1 MSRLLH
7 ILIYCITASAT
18 FAGQKPDFKQF
29 RDRLPWIWQPPRQV
43 EPPKVKYTAWPTD
56 VIDHFVLRK
65 LEVEKLKPAGPAN
78 DRVWIRRVYF
88 AITGLPPKPE
98 DIQTFLNDTSKN
110 RKRNLVRALLDSPH
124 YGERWARHWMDLVRY
139 AESRGHE
146 EDSILPNAYRYRDYL
161 IRAFNTDLPYDTLVI
176 EHLAG
181 DLLGNPRLHPETGT
195 NESILATGWPFFGE
209 MLHAPVNL
217 RQDQCDRLDNK
228 VDVMSKTFLGLTV
241 ACARCHDHKF
251 DAISQSDYYAMAGFI
266 LSSSYRQARFESME
280 QNKSVAKKLEGLRQ
294 DHLPKIAKAFAA
306 AARPVVDALNYD
318 VPVEPISTPLPRWTR
333 LIMAVDPGSQG
344 EAWAKLS
351 FDHAKWKT
359 MKLPGHFE
367 NAGLPGYDGVVWFRK
382 TIELSAGQAKAKAVL
397 NLGQIDDMDVT
408 WVNGSRVGGY
418 ENPGHHYTV
427 RKYPVPT
434 GLLKAGKNT
443 IAVRVMDHGW
453 PGGIAGKPEQL
464 SLQLGKETIS
474 LANAWHFSP
483 GSNLKTLNEQ
493 AALVRPELVASAIYP
508 VEGKHQMVADYT
520 QGHTPW
526 LVDGP
531 TFGRSPALPGQL
543 MLVTGDQPLAL
554 SRNGGA
560 IRDAFWNRLKNVDSE
575 NDPGGLLSSLSRAGK
590 TIRTPT
596 VTLTSG
602 QIYYLI
608 RGKAT
613 VYAAVSQNLFAG
625 PLHGTLAK
633 TVEAKGDAPQW
644 IGHNL
649 KRYVGQRVHFEI
661 SPVGDAPFELLQV
674 IDGGTPKQ
682 ELGEKTK
689 KPDDFDGIVIDN
701 PDAKVSG
708 LWDKSDGVKNHLGS
722 EYLHTRNPSSK
733 VVYPVK
739 FAKGGKYEVR
749 ISFAHHPNRST
760 KTLVTIRHN
769 HGEKSFRINQKKE
782 PAVEGYFQSLGFF
795 EFQAGQWDAVEIS
808 AVGSDGSVV
817 ADAVQFLPEDTKSSM
832 KKKKSVTR
840 KELHQALDD
849 LIDGKLE
856 ARHIPHIA
864 WLLKD
869 GKVKLPDE
877 LLKSWQSALDDLAK
891 EARWESRLAVS
902 WWGGTGVDEHILE
915 RGSPQSPGERIG
927 RNLPELLAMA
937 PLQNRS
943 PGRLELARQLT
954 KKDHPLT
961 SRVMVNRIWHQLFG
975 RGIVSTPDNFGWLGQ
990 RPSHPDLLDYLAV
1003 EFAETHSHSI
1013 KSLIERIVL
1022 TKTFGMSSTATDP
1035 VCAEKD
1041 SDNRWL
1047 HRMPLRR
1054 LEAEAIRDS
1063 ALAISGRLDRTVGGK
1078 PVLVHLT
1085 EFVVGRGGP
1094 KKSGPLDG
1102 AGRRSIYTALRRNFI
1117 PTLMLTFDFPAPFT
1131 TVGKRDVTNVAGQG
1145 LALMNDRF
1153 LYEQSSLWAGRI
1165 IKEQASAP
1173 ERIRQMY
1180 AEAFARLPSD
1190 GELASCLESLTA
1202 FTELY
1207 RGDSNSHEA
1216 WRDLCHSFYSMN
1228 DFIYLK

>member
-1 MSRLLH
+1 M
-7 ILIYCITASAT
+7 
-18 FAGQKPDFKQF
+18 
-29 RDRLPWIWQPPRQV
+29 
-43 EPPKVKYTAWPTD
+43 
-56 VIDHFVLRK
+56 
-65 LEVEKLKPAGPAN
+65 
-78 DRVWIRRVYF
+78 
-88 AITGLPPKPE
+88 
-98 DIQTFLNDTSKN
+98 
-110 RKRNLVRALLDSPH
+110 
-124 YGERWARHWMDLVRY
+124 
-139 AESRGHE
+139 
-146 EDSILPNAYRYRDYL
+146 
-161 IRAFNTDLPYDTLVI
+161 
-176 EHLAG
+176 
-181 DLLGNPRLHPETGT
+181 
-195 NESILATGWPFFGE
+195 
-209 MLHAPVNL
+209 
-217 RQDQCDRLDNK
+217 
-228 VDVMSKTFLGLTV
+228 
-241 ACARCHDHKF
+241 
-251 DAISQSDYYAMAGFI
+251 
-266 LSSSYRQARFESME
+266 
-280 QNKSVAKKLEGLRQ
+280 RQ

-306 AARPVVDALNYD
+306 AARPVVDALDYD

-367 NAGLPGYDGVVWFRK
+367 NAGLPGHDGVVWFRK
-382 TIELSAGQAKAKAVL
+382 TIELSAGQAKSKAVL

-408 WVNGSRVGGY
+408 WVNGSRIGGY

-427 RKYPVPT
+427 RKYPVPA

-443 IAVRVMDHGW
+443 IAVRVMDHGA

-464 SLQLGKETIS
+464 VLQLGKETIS

-483 GSNLKTLNEQ
+483 GANLKTLNEQ
-493 AALVRPELVASAIYP
+493 AALVRPELVTSPIYP

-531 TFGRSPALPGQL
+531 TFGQSPALPGQL

-560 IRDAFWNRLKNVDSE
+560 IRDAFWSRLKNIDSE
-575 NDPGGLLSSLSRAGK
+575 NDPGGLLNGLSRAGK

-596 VTLTSG
+596 VTLASG
-602 QIYYLI
+602 QVYYLI
-608 RGKAT
+608 RGKAV

-649 KRYVGQRVHFEI
+649 KRYAGQRVHFEI

-682 ELGEKTK
+682 ELGEK
-689 KPDDFDGIVIDN
+689 
-701 PDAKVSG
+701 
-708 LWDKSDGVKNHLGS
+708 
-722 EYLHTRNPSSK
+722 
-733 VVYPVK
+733 
-739 FAKGGKYEVR
+739 
-749 ISFAHHPNRST
+749 
-760 KTLVTIRHN
+760 
-769 HGEKSFRINQKKE
+769 
-782 PAVEGYFQSLGFF
+782 
-795 EFQAGQWDAVEIS
+795 
-808 AVGSDGSVV
+808 
-817 ADAVQFLPEDTKSSM
+817 
-832 KKKKSVTR
+832 KSVAR

-849 LIDGKLE
+849 LDDGRLE
-856 ARHIPHIA
+856 ARHVPHIA
-864 WLLKD
+864 WLLKL
-869 GKVKLPDE
+869 GKVNLPDE
-877 LLKSWQSALDDLAK
+877 LLKSWQSVLEGLAK

-915 RGSPQSPGERIG
+915 RGSPQSPGERVG

-954 KKDHPLT
+954 AKDHPLT

-975 RGIVSTPDNFGWLGQ
+975 RGIVATPDNFGWLGQ

-1013 KSLIERIVL
+1013 KSFIERIVL
-1022 TKTFGMSSTATDP
+1022 TKTFGMSSTAADP
-1035 VCAEKD
+1035 AYAEKD
-1041 SDNRWL
+1041 PDNRWL

-1085 EFVVGRGGP
+1085 EFVVGRGSP

-1117 PTLMLTFDFPAPFT
+1117 PTLMLTFDFPGPFT
-1131 TVGKRDVTNVAGQG
+1131 TMGKRDITNVAGQS

-1153 LYEQSSLWAGRI
+1153 LYGQSGLWARRI
-1165 IKEQASAP
+1165 IKEQSSAP
-1173 ERIRQMY
+1173 ERIRRMY
-1180 AEAFARLPSD
+1180 AEAFARPPSD
-1190 GELASCLESLTA
+1190 GELAACLEALTA

-1207 RGDSNSHEA
+1207 GEDPNGS
-1216 WRDLCHSFYSMN
+1216 
-1228 DFIYLK
+1228 

>member
-1 MSRLLH
+1 MHDKNPHKHIDPGHRDREMNYKNFSPFLFFLL
-7 ILIYCITASAT
+7 ASHGFAAPKADL
-18 FAGQKPDFKQF
+18 AGQADFEGF
-29 RDRLPWIWQPPRQV
+29 RDRLPWIWQSPRQS
-43 EPPKVKYTAWPTD
+43 EPPKVNDSAWPTD
-56 VIDHFVLRK
+56 AVDRFVLRK
-65 LEVEKLKPAGPAN
+65 LEAEKLKPAGPAN
-78 DRVWIRRVYF
+78 DRVWMRRVYF

-98 DIQTFLNDTSKN
+98 DIQAFLNDTSTN
-110 RKRNLVRALLDSPH
+110 RKRTLVRSLLDSPH

-146 EDSILPNAYRYRDYL
+146 GDSILPNAYRYRDYL
-161 IRAFNTDLPYDTLVI
+161 VRAFNTDLPYDALVT

-181 DLLGNPRLHPETGT
+181 DLLENPRLHPETGA

-209 MLHAPVNL
+209 MLEAPVDL
-217 RQDQCDRLDNK
+217 RQDECDRLDNK

-251 DAISQSDYYAMAGFI
+251 DAIHQRDYYAMAGFI

-280 QNKSVAKKLEGLRQ
+280 QNKSVAKKLEGLRRN
-294 DHLPKIAKAFAA
+294 HLPQIAKAFAA
-306 AARPVVDALNYD
+306 AARPVVDALDYD

-367 NAGLPGYDGVVWFRK
+367 NAGLPGHDGVVWFRK
-382 TIELSAGQAKAKAVL
+382 TIELSAGQAKSKAVL

-427 RKYPVPT
+427 RKYPVPA

-443 IAVRVMDHGW
+443 IAVRVMDHGA
-453 PGGIAGKPEQL
+453 PGGIAGNPEQL
-464 SLQLGKETIS
+464 ILQLGKETIS

-483 GSNLKTLNEQ
+483 GANLKTLNEQ
-493 AALVRPELVASAIYP
+493 VALVRPELVTSPIYP

-531 TFGRSPALPGQL
+531 TFGQSPALPGQL

-560 IRDAFWNRLKNVDSE
+560 IRDAFWNGLKNVDSE
-575 NDPGGLLSSLSRAGK
+575 NDPGGLVDGVSRAGK
-590 TIRTPT
+590 IIRAPT
-596 VTLTSG
+596 VTLSSG
-602 QIYYLI
+602 QVYYLI

-613 VYAAVSQNLFAG
+613 VYAAVSQALFTG
-625 PLHGTLAK
+625 PLHKALVK
-633 TVEAKGDAPQW
+633 TVEVKGDAPRW

-649 KRYVGQRVHFEI
+649 KHYVGQRVHFEI

-682 ELGEKTK
+682 EPGKK
-689 KPDDFDGIVIDN
+689 KP
-701 PDAKVSG
+701 
-708 LWDKSDGVKNHLGS
+708 
-722 EYLHTRNPSSK
+722 
-733 VVYPVK
+733 VV
-739 FAKGGKYEVR
+739 
-749 ISFAHHPNRST
+749 
-760 KTLVTIRHN
+760 
-769 HGEKSFRINQKKE
+769 
-782 PAVEGYFQSLGFF
+782 
-795 EFQAGQWDAVEIS
+795 
-808 AVGSDGSVV
+808 
-817 ADAVQFLPEDTKSSM
+817 
-832 KKKKSVTR
+832 R

-849 LIDGKLE
+849 LADGRLE
-856 ARHIPHIA
+856 ARHVPHIT
-864 WLLKD
+864 WLLKL
-869 GKVKLPDE
+869 GKVKLPGE
-877 LLKSWQSALDDLAK
+877 LLKSWQSALDSLAK

-902 WWGGTGVDEHILE
+902 WWGGSGVDEHILE
-915 RGSPQSPGERIG
+915 RGSPQSPGERVG
-927 RNLPELLAMA
+927 RNLPELLAMT
-937 PLQNRS
+937 PLQNQG
-943 PGRLELARQLT
+943 PGRLELARKLT
-954 KKDHPLT
+954 AKNHPLT

-975 RGIVSTPDNFGWLGQ
+975 RGIVATPDNFGWLGQ
-990 RPSHPDLLDYLAV
+990 RPSHPELLDYLAV
-1003 EFAETHSHSI
+1003 EFEKNHSYSI
-1013 KSLIERIVL
+1013 KSLIERLVL
-1022 TKTFGMSSTATDP
+1022 SKTFGMSSAPVDP
-1035 VCAEKD
+1035 VCAD
-1041 SDNRWL
+1041 QDPDNRWL

-1063 ALAISGRLDRTVGGK
+1063 ALAISGRLDRRVGGK

-1085 EFVVGRGGP
+1085 EFVIGRGRP
-1094 KKSGPLDG
+1094 TKSGPLDG

-1131 TVGKRDVTNVAGQG
+1131 TVGKRDVTNVAGQS

-1153 LYEQSSLWAGRI
+1153 LYGQSGLWAGRI
-1165 IKEQASAP
+1165 IKQQVSAP
-1173 ERIRQMY
+1173 QRIRQMY
-1180 AEAFARLPSD
+1180 AEAFARPPSD
-1190 GELASCLESLTA
+1190 GELASCLEALTA
-1202 FTELY
+1202 FTGLY
-1207 RGDSNSHEA
+1207 GDDPNGHEA
-1216 WRDLCHSFYSMN
+1216 WRDLCHSFYSMT

>member
-1 MSRLLH
+1 MNRPLAILLC
-7 ILIYCITASAT
+7 CITAST
-18 FAGQKPDFKQF
+18 TYAGQKFDFEQF
-29 RDRLPWIWQPPRQV
+29 RDRLPWIWQSPRQV
-43 EPPKVKYTAWPTD
+43 EPPKVKDSVWSTD
-56 VIDHFVLRK
+56 AVDRFVLRK
-65 LEVEKLKPAGPAN
+65 LEAEKLKPAGPAN
-78 DRVWIRRVYF
+78 DRVWVRRVYF

-98 DIQTFLNDTSKN
+98 DIQAFLNDTSKN
-110 RKRNLVRALLDSPH
+110 RKRTLVRALLNSPH

-146 EDSILPNAYRYRDYL
+146 GDNILPNAYRYRDYL
-161 IRAFNTDLPYDTLVI
+161 IRAFNADLPYDALVT

-181 DLLGNPRLHPETGT
+181 DLLENPRLHPETGA

-209 MLHAPVNL
+209 LNHAPVNL
-217 RQDQCDRLDNK
+217 RKDECEQLENK
-228 VDVMSKTFLGLTV
+228 IDVMSKTFLGLTV

-251 DAISQSDYYAMAGFI
+251 DAIHQRDYYAMAGFI

-280 QNKSVAKKLEGLRQ
+280 QNKAVAKKLEGLRR

-306 AARPVVDALNYD
+306 AARPVVDALDYD

-333 LIMAVDPGSQG
+333 LIMAVDPGSQA

-367 NAGLPGYDGVVWFRK
+367 NAGLPGHDGVVWFRK
-382 TIELSAGQAKAKAVL
+382 TIELSAGQAKSKAVL

-427 RKYPVPT
+427 RKYPVPA
-434 GLLKAGKNT
+434 GLLKTGKNT
-443 IAVRVMDHGW
+443 IAVRVMDHGAS
-453 PGGIAGKPEQL
+453 GGIAGKPEQL
-464 SLQLGKETIS
+464 VLQLGKETIS

-483 GSNLKTLNEQ
+483 GANLKTLNEQ
-493 AALVRPELVASAIYP
+493 AALVRPELVTSPTYR

-531 TFGRSPALPGQL
+531 TFGQSPALPGQL

-560 IRDAFWNRLKNVDSE
+560 IRDAFWSRLKNIDSE
-575 NDPGGLLSSLSRAGK
+575 KDPGGLVDGLSRAGK

-596 VTLTSG
+596 VTLASG
-602 QIYYLI
+602 QVYYLI

-625 PLHGTLAK
+625 PLHGTLTR
-633 TVEAKGDAPQW
+633 TVEVKGDAPRW

-649 KRYVGQRVHFEI
+649 KRYAGQRVHFEF
-661 SPVGDAPFELLQV
+661 SPVGNAPFELLQV

-689 KPDDFDGIVIDN
+689 KPDDFDGVVIDN

-708 LWDKSDGVKNHLGS
+708 TWSKSDGVKNHVGS
-722 EYLHTRNPSSK
+722 EYLYTSNPESK
-733 VVYPVK
+733 VIYPVK

-749 ISFAHHPNRST
+749 ISFAHHPSRST
-760 KTLVTIRHN
+760 KTLVTVRHN
-769 HGEKSFRINQKKE
+769 DGEKTFRINQKKE
-782 PAVEGYFQSLGFF
+782 PAVDGCFQSLGFF
-795 EFQAGQWDAVEIS
+795 EFQDGQWDAVEIS
-808 AVGSDGSVV
+808 AKGSNGMVV
-817 ADAVQFLPEDTKSSM
+817 ADAVQFLAEGTNSSWN
-832 KKKKSVTR
+832 KKSVAR

-849 LIDGKLE
+849 LDDGRLE
-856 ARHIPHIA
+856 ARHVPHIA
-864 WLLKD
+864 WLLKI
-869 GKVKLPDE
+869 GKVNLPDAV
-877 LLKSWQSALDDLAK
+877 LMAWQSALEGLGK
-891 EARWESRLAVS
+891 EARWDSRLSVS
-902 WWGGTGVDEHILE
+902 WWGGTGVDEHVLD
-915 RGSPQSPGERIG
+915 RGSPQSPGERVG

-954 KKDHPLT
+954 AKDHPLT

-975 RGIVSTPDNFGWLGQ
+975 RGIVPTPDNFGWLGQ
-990 RPSHPDLLDYLAV
+990 RPSHPELLDYLAV
-1003 EFAETHSHSI
+1003 EFALTHSYSI
-1013 KSLIERIVL
+1013 KSLIERMVL
-1022 TKTFGMSSTATDP
+1022 TRTFGMSSTAVDP

-1041 SDNRWL
+1041 PDNRWL

-1063 ALAISGRLDRTVGGK
+1063 ALAISGRLDRRIGGK

-1085 EFVVGRGGP
+1085 EFVVGRGRP
-1094 KKSGPLDG
+1094 TKSGPLDG

-1117 PTLMLTFDFPAPFT
+1117 PTLMRTFDFPTPFT
-1131 TVGKRDVTNVAGQG
+1131 TVGKRDVTNVAGQS

-1153 LYEQSSLWAGRI
+1153 LYGQSGAWAGRI
-1165 IKEQASAP
+1165 IKEQTSAP

-1180 AEAFARLPSD
+1180 AEAFARPPND
-1190 GELASCLESLTA
+1190 GELAACLEALTA
-1202 FTELY
+1202 LTELY
-1207 RGDSNSHEA
+1207 GGDPNGHGA
-1216 WRDLCHSFYSMN
+1216 WRDLCHSFYSMS

>member
-1 MSRLLH
+1 MNYKNASSFLFFLL
-7 ILIYCITASAT
+7 ASHGFAAPKADL
-18 FAGQKPDFKQF
+18 AGQTDFEEF
-29 RDRLPWIWQPPRQV
+29 RDRLPWIWQSPRQV
-43 EPPKVKYTAWPTD
+43 ELPKVKDPAWPTD
-56 VIDHFVLRK
+56 AVDRFVLRK
-65 LEVEKLKPAGPAN
+65 LEAEKLQPAGPAN
-78 DRVWIRRVYF
+78 DRVWVRRVYF

-98 DIQTFLNDTSKN
+98 DIQAFLNDTSTN
-110 RKRNLVRALLDSPH
+110 RKRTLVRSLLDSPH

-146 EDSILPNAYRYRDYL
+146 GDSILPNAYRYRDYL
-161 IRAFNTDLPYDTLVI
+161 VRAFNTDLPYDALVT

-181 DLLGNPRLHPETGT
+181 DLLENPRLHPETGA

-209 MLHAPVNL
+209 MLEAPVDL
-217 RQDQCDRLDNK
+217 RQDECDRLDNK

-251 DAISQSDYYAMAGFI
+251 DAIHQRDYYAMAGFI

-280 QNKSVAKKLEGLRQ
+280 QNKSVAKKLEGLRRN
-294 DHLPKIAKAFAA
+294 HLPQIAKAFAA
-306 AARPVVDALNYD
+306 AARPVVDALDYD

-367 NAGLPGYDGVVWFRK
+367 NAGLPGHDGVVWFRK
-382 TIELSAGQAKAKAVL
+382 TIELSAGQAKSKAVL

-427 RKYPVPT
+427 RKYPVPA
-434 GLLKAGKNT
+434 GLLKVGKNT
-443 IAVRVMDHGW
+443 IAVRVMDHGA

-464 SLQLGKETIS
+464 VLQLGKETIS

-483 GSNLKTLNEQ
+483 GANLKTLNEQ
-493 AALVRPELVASAIYP
+493 VALVRPELVTSPIYP

-531 TFGRSPALPGQL
+531 TFGQSPALPGQL

-560 IRDAFWNRLKNVDSE
+560 IRDAFWNGLKNVDSE
-575 NDPGGLLSSLSRAGK
+575 NDPGGLVDGVSRAGK
-590 TIRTPT
+590 IIRAPT
-596 VTLTSG
+596 VTLSSG
-602 QIYYLI
+602 QVYYLI

-613 VYAAVSQNLFAG
+613 VYAAVSQALFTG
-625 PLHGTLAK
+625 PLHKALVK
-633 TVEAKGDAPQW
+633 TVEVKGDAPRW

-649 KRYVGQRVHFEI
+649 KHYVGQRVHFEI

-682 ELGEKTK
+682 EPGKK
-689 KPDDFDGIVIDN
+689 KP
-701 PDAKVSG
+701 
-708 LWDKSDGVKNHLGS
+708 
-722 EYLHTRNPSSK
+722 
-733 VVYPVK
+733 VV
-739 FAKGGKYEVR
+739 
-749 ISFAHHPNRST
+749 
-760 KTLVTIRHN
+760 
-769 HGEKSFRINQKKE
+769 
-782 PAVEGYFQSLGFF
+782 
-795 EFQAGQWDAVEIS
+795 
-808 AVGSDGSVV
+808 
-817 ADAVQFLPEDTKSSM
+817 
-832 KKKKSVTR
+832 R

-849 LIDGKLE
+849 LADGRLE
-856 ARHIPHIA
+856 ARHVPHIT
-864 WLLKD
+864 WLLKL
-869 GKVKLPDE
+869 GKVKLPGE
-877 LLKSWQSALDDLAK
+877 LLKSWQSALDSLAK

-902 WWGGTGVDEHILE
+902 WWGGSGVDEHILE
-915 RGSPQSPGERIG
+915 RGSPQSPGERVG
-927 RNLPELLAMA
+927 RNLPELLAMT
-937 PLQNRS
+937 PLQNQG
-943 PGRLELARQLT
+943 PGRLELARKLT
-954 KKDHPLT
+954 AKNHPLT

-975 RGIVSTPDNFGWLGQ
+975 RGIVATPDNFGWLGQ
-990 RPSHPDLLDYLAV
+990 RPSHPELLDYLAV
-1003 EFAETHSHSI
+1003 EFEKNHSYSI
-1013 KSLIERIVL
+1013 KSLIERLVL
-1022 TKTFGMSSTATDP
+1022 SKTFGMSSAPVDP
-1035 VCAEKD
+1035 VCAD
-1041 SDNRWL
+1041 QDPDNRWL

-1063 ALAISGRLDRTVGGK
+1063 ALAISGRLDRRVGGK

-1085 EFVVGRGGP
+1085 EFVIGRGRP
-1094 KKSGPLDG
+1094 TKSGPLDG

-1131 TVGKRDVTNVAGQG
+1131 TVGKRDVTNVAGQS

-1153 LYEQSSLWAGRI
+1153 LYGQSGLWAGRI
-1165 IKEQASAP
+1165 IKQQVSAP
-1173 ERIRQMY
+1173 QRIRQMY
-1180 AEAFARLPSD
+1180 AEAFARPPSD
-1190 GELASCLESLTA
+1190 GELASCLEALTA
-1202 FTELY
+1202 FTGLY
-1207 RGDSNSHEA
+1207 GGDPNGHEA
-1216 WRDLCHSFYSMN
+1216 WRDLCHSFYSMT

>member
-1 MSRLLH
+1 MNRPLP
-7 ILIYCITASAT
+7 ILVCCLMASAT
-18 FAGQKPDFKQF
+18 YAGQKFDFEKF
-29 RDRLPWIWQPPRQV
+29 RDRLPWIWQTPQQS
-43 EPPKVKYTAWPTD
+43 EPPKVQDSAWPAGSVD
-56 VIDHFVLRK
+56 RFVLRK
-65 LEVEKLKPAGPAN
+65 LEAEKLRPAEPAD
-78 DRVWIRRVYF
+78 DRMWVRRVHF

-98 DIQTFLNDTSKN
+98 DIEAFLNDTSRN
-110 RKRNLVRALLDSPH
+110 RKRTLVRALLDSPH

-146 EDSILPNAYRYRDYL
+146 GDNILPNAYRYRDYL
-161 IRAFNTDLPYDTLVI
+161 IRAFNVDLPYDALVT

-181 DLLGNPRLHPETGT
+181 DLLENPRLHPETGA

-209 MLHAPVNL
+209 LNHAPVNL
-217 RQDQCDRLDNK
+217 RKDECEQLENK
-228 VDVMSKTFLGLTV
+228 IDVMSKTFLGLTV

-251 DAISQSDYYAMAGFI
+251 DAVHQRDYYAMAGFI

-280 QNKSVAKKLEGLRQ
+280 QNKAVAKKLEALRQ

-306 AARPVVDALNYD
+306 AARPVVDALDYD
-318 VPVEPISTPLPRWTR
+318 VPVERISTPLPRWTR

-344 EAWAKLS
+344 EAWAKIS

-367 NAGLPGYDGVVWFRK
+367 NAGLPGHDGVVWFRK
-382 TIELSAGQAKAKAVL
+382 TIELSAGQAKSKAVL

-408 WVNGSRVGGY
+408 WVNGSRIGGY

-427 RKYPVPT
+427 RKYPVPA

-443 IAVRVMDHGW
+443 IAVRVMDHGA

-464 SLQLGKETIS
+464 VLQLGKETIS
-474 LANAWHFSP
+474 LDNAWHFSP
-483 GSNLKTLNEQ
+483 GANLKTLNEQ
-493 AALVRPELVASAIYP
+493 AALVRPELVTSPIYP
-508 VEGKHQMVADYT
+508 VEGKHQMVADYI
-520 QGHTPW
+520 QRHTPW

-531 TFGRSPALPGQL
+531 TFGQSPALPGQL

-560 IRDAFWNRLKNVDSE
+560 IRDAFWSRLKNIDSE
-575 NDPGGLLSSLSRAGK
+575 NDPGGLLNGLSRAGK

-596 VTLTSG
+596 VTLASG
-602 QIYYLI
+602 QVYYLI
-608 RGKAT
+608 RGKAV
-613 VYAAVSQNLFAG
+613 VYAAASQNLFAG

-682 ELGEKTK
+682 ELGEK
-689 KPDDFDGIVIDN
+689 
-701 PDAKVSG
+701 
-708 LWDKSDGVKNHLGS
+708 
-722 EYLHTRNPSSK
+722 
-733 VVYPVK
+733 
-739 FAKGGKYEVR
+739 
-749 ISFAHHPNRST
+749 
-760 KTLVTIRHN
+760 
-769 HGEKSFRINQKKE
+769 
-782 PAVEGYFQSLGFF
+782 
-795 EFQAGQWDAVEIS
+795 
-808 AVGSDGSVV
+808 
-817 ADAVQFLPEDTKSSM
+817 
-832 KKKKSVTR
+832 KSVAR

-849 LIDGKLE
+849 LDDGRLE
-856 ARHIPHIA
+856 ARHVPHIA
-864 WLLKD
+864 WLLKL
-869 GKVKLPDE
+869 GKVNLPDE
-877 LLKSWQSALDDLAK
+877 LLKSWQAALDDLAK

-915 RGSPQSPGERIG
+915 RGSPQSPGERVG

-954 KKDHPLT
+954 AKDHPLT

-975 RGIVSTPDNFGWLGQ
+975 HGIVATPDNFGWLGQ

-1013 KSLIERIVL
+1013 KSFIERIVL
-1022 TKTFGMSSTATDP
+1022 TKTFGMSSTAADP
-1035 VCAEKD
+1035 AYAEKD
-1041 SDNRWL
+1041 QGNRWF

-1078 PVLVHLT
+1078 PIPVHLT
-1085 EFVVGRGGP
+1085 EFVVGRGSP

-1117 PTLMLTFDFPAPFT
+1117 PTLMLTFDFPGPFT
-1131 TVGKRDVTNVAGQG
+1131 TMGKRDITNVAGQS

-1153 LYEQSSLWAGRI
+1153 LYGQSGLWARRI
-1165 IKEQASAP
+1165 IKEHPSAP
-1173 ERIRQMY
+1173 ERIRRMY
-1180 AEAFARLPSD
+1180 AEAFARPPSD
-1190 GELASCLESLTA
+1190 GELATCLEALTA

-1207 RGDSNSHEA
+1207 GGDPNGHEA
-1216 WRDLCHSFYSMN
+1216 WRDLCHSFYSMT

>member
-1 MSRLLH
+1 MRTISLFYLFV
-7 ILIYCITASAT
+7 LASYA
-18 FAGQKPDFKQF
+18 FAKPEANLAKKTNFEEF
-29 RDRLPWIWQPPRQV
+29 RDRLPWIWQSPQQV
-43 EPPKVKYTAWPTD
+43 EPPKVQDAAWLTNAVD
-56 VIDHFVLRK
+56 RFVLRK
-65 LEVEKLKPAGPAN
+65 LEAEKLEPAGPAN
-78 DRVWIRRVYF
+78 DRVWMRRVYF
-88 AITGLPPKPE
+88 AITGLPPKPK
-98 DIQTFLNDTSKN
+98 DIQAFLDDTSKN
-110 RKRNLVRALLDSPH
+110 RKRTLVRALLDSPH

-139 AESRGHE
+139 AESRGYE

-161 IRAFNTDLPYDTLVI
+161 VRAFNADLPYDSLVT

-181 DLLGNPRLHPETGT
+181 DLLKTPRLHPETGA

-209 MLHAPVNL
+209 MLHAPVDL
-217 RQDQCDRLDNK
+217 RQDECDRLDNK

-280 QNKSVAKKLEGLRQ
+280 QNKAVAKKLEGLHR
-294 DHLPKIAKAFAA
+294 DHLSKIAKAFAA
-306 AARPVVDALNYD
+306 AARPVVDALDDD

-367 NAGLPGYDGVVWFRK
+367 NAGLPSHDGVAWFRK
-382 TIELSAGQAKAKAVL
+382 TIELSAGQAKSKAVL

-418 ENPGHHYTV
+418 ENPGHHYTL
-427 RKYPVPT
+427 RKYPVTT
-434 GLLKAGKNT
+434 GLLKEGKNT
-443 IAVRVMDHGW
+443 IAVRVMDHGA

-464 SLQLGKETIS
+464 ALQLGKETIS
-474 LANAWHFSP
+474 LANAWYFSP
-483 GSNLKTLNEQ
+483 GANLKTLNEQ
-493 AALVRPELVASAIYP
+493 AALVGPKLVTSPIYP

-543 MLVTGDQPLAL
+543 MLVAGDQPLAL

-560 IRDAFWNRLKNVDSE
+560 IRDPFWNGLKNVDSE
-575 NDPGGLLSSLSRAGK
+575 NDPGGLLNGLSRAGK

-596 VTLTSG
+596 ITLASG
-602 QIYYLI
+602 QVYYLI

-625 PLHGTLAK
+625 PLHGTLTR

-649 KRYVGQRVHFEI
+649 KHYAGQRVHFEF
-661 SPVGDAPFELLQV
+661 SPIGDAPFELLQV

-682 ELGEKTK
+682 EPGEK
-689 KPDDFDGIVIDN
+689 KP
-701 PDAKVSG
+701 
-708 LWDKSDGVKNHLGS
+708 
-722 EYLHTRNPSSK
+722 
-733 VVYPVK
+733 
-739 FAKGGKYEVR
+739 
-749 ISFAHHPNRST
+749 
-760 KTLVTIRHN
+760 
-769 HGEKSFRINQKKE
+769 
-782 PAVEGYFQSLGFF
+782 
-795 EFQAGQWDAVEIS
+795 
-808 AVGSDGSVV
+808 VG
-817 ADAVQFLPEDTKSSM
+817 
-832 KKKKSVTR
+832 R
-840 KELHQALDD
+840 KELHQALND
-849 LIDGKLE
+849 LNDGRLE
-856 ARHIPHIA
+856 ARHVPHIA
-864 WLLKD
+864 WLIET
-869 GKVKLPDE
+869 GKVNLPEE

-902 WWGGTGVDEHILE
+902 WWEGTGVNEHILE
-915 RGSPQSPGERIG
+915 RGSPQSPGERVG
-927 RNLPELLAMA
+927 RNLPELLAMT

-954 KKDHPLT
+954 AKDHPLT

-975 RGIVSTPDNFGWLGQ
+975 RGIVPTPDNFGWLGQ
-990 RPSHPDLLDYLAV
+990 RPSHPELLDYLAV
-1003 EFAETHSHSI
+1003 EFAKTHSYSI
-1013 KSLIERIVL
+1013 KSFIERIVL
-1022 TKTFGMSSTATDP
+1022 TKTFGMSSTAADP
-1035 VCAEKD
+1035 ACAEKD
-1041 SDNRWL
+1041 PDNRWL

-1063 ALAISGRLDRTVGGK
+1063 ALAISGRLDRRVGGK
-1078 PVLVHLT
+1078 SVLVHLT
-1085 EFVVGRGGP
+1085 EFVVGRGSP

-1117 PTLMLTFDFPAPFT
+1117 STLMLTFDFPAPFT
-1131 TVGKRDVTNVAGQG
+1131 TVGKRDVTNVAGQS

-1153 LYEQSSLWAGRI
+1153 LYGQSSLWANRI
-1165 IKEQASAP
+1165 MKEQASAP

-1180 AEAFARLPSD
+1180 IEAFARPPSD
-1190 GELASCLESLTA
+1190 GELAACLEALTA
-1202 FTELY
+1202 FIELY
-1207 RGDSNSHEA
+1207 GNDPNGHEA
-1216 WRDLCHSFYSMN
+1216 WRDLCHSFYSMT

>member
-1 MSRLLH
+1 MNSKNFSPFLFLLLACH
-7 ILIYCITASAT
+7 GLAAPKTDLT
-18 FAGQKPDFKQF
+18 GQADFEQF
-29 RDRLPWIWQPPRQV
+29 RDRLPWIWQSPRQV
-43 EPPKVKYTAWPTD
+43 EPPKVKDPAWSAD
-56 VIDHFVLRK
+56 AIDRFVFRK
-65 LEVEKLKPAGPAN
+65 LETKTLQPAGPTS
-78 DRVWIRRVYF
+78 DRVWMRRVYF
-88 AITGLPPKPE
+88 AITGLPPKPK
-98 DIQTFLNDTSKN
+98 DIQAFLDDTSGN
-110 RKRNLVRALLDSPH
+110 RKRTLVRALLDSPH

-146 EDSILPNAYRYRDYL
+146 GDEILPNAYRYRDYL
-161 IRAFNTDLPYDTLVI
+161 VRAFNADLPYDSLVT

-181 DLLGNPRLHPETGT
+181 DLLENPRLHPETGA

-209 MLHAPVNL
+209 LNHAPVHL
-217 RQDQCDRLDNK
+217 RKDECEQLENK

-251 DAISQSDYYAMAGFI
+251 DAIRQRDYYAMAGFI

-280 QNKSVAKKLEGLRQ
+280 QNKAVAKKLEGLRR
-294 DHLPKIAKAFAA
+294 DHLPKIAKAFAT
-306 AARPVVDALNYD
+306 AARPVVDALDYD

-367 NAGLPGYDGVVWFRK
+367 NAGLPGHDGVVWFRK
-382 TIELSAGQAKAKAVL
+382 TIELSAGQAKSKAVL

-408 WVNGSRVGGY
+408 WINGSRVGGY

-427 RKYPVPT
+427 RKYPVPA

-443 IAVRVMDHGW
+443 IAVRVMDHGL
-453 PGGIAGKPEQL
+453 PGGIAGKSEQL
-464 SLQLGKETIS
+464 VLQLGKETIS

-483 GSNLKTLNEQ
+483 GANLKTLNEQ
-493 AALVRPELVASAIYP
+493 VALVRPELVTSPIYP

-520 QGHTPW
+520 RGHTPW

-531 TFGRSPALPGQL
+531 TFGRSPILPGRL
-543 MLVTGDQPLAL
+543 ILITGDQPLAL

-560 IRDAFWNRLKNVDSE
+560 IRDAFWSRLKNVDSE
-575 NDPGGLLSSLSRAGK
+575 TDPGGLVDGVSRAGK

-602 QIYYLI
+602 QVYYLI
-608 RGKAT
+608 KGKAT
-613 VYAAVSQNLFAG
+613 VYAAVSQNIFAG
-625 PLHGTLAK
+625 PLHGTLSK

-682 ELGEKTK
+682 ELG
-689 KPDDFDGIVIDN
+689 
-701 PDAKVSG
+701 
-708 LWDKSDGVKNHLGS
+708 
-722 EYLHTRNPSSK
+722 
-733 VVYPVK
+733 
-739 FAKGGKYEVR
+739 
-749 ISFAHHPNRST
+749 
-760 KTLVTIRHN
+760 
-769 HGEKSFRINQKKE
+769 
-782 PAVEGYFQSLGFF
+782 
-795 EFQAGQWDAVEIS
+795 
-808 AVGSDGSVV
+808 
-817 ADAVQFLPEDTKSSM
+817 
-832 KKKKSVTR
+832 KKKWVTR
-840 KELHQALDD
+840 KELHQALND
-849 LIDGKLE
+849 LADGRLE
-856 ARHIPHIA
+856 ARHVPHIA
-864 WLLKD
+864 WLLKL
-869 GKVKLPDE
+869 GKVNLPDE
-877 LLKSWQSALDDLAK
+877 LLKPWQSALDDLAK

-902 WWGGTGVDEHILE
+902 WWAGTGVDEHILE
-915 RGSPQSPGERIG
+915 RGSPQSPGERVG

-954 KKDHPLT
+954 VKDHPLT

-975 RGIVSTPDNFGWLGQ
+975 RGIVPTPDNFGWLGQ
-990 RPSHPDLLDYLAV
+990 RPSHPELLDYLAV
-1003 EFAETHSHSI
+1003 EFAKSHSYSI
-1013 KSLIERIVL
+1013 KSLIQRLVL
-1022 TKTFGMSSTATDP
+1022 TKTFGMSSTAAHP
-1035 VCAEKD
+1035 VYAEKD
-1041 SDNRWL
+1041 QDNRWL
-1047 HRMPLRR
+1047 HRMPMRR

-1063 ALAISGRLDRTVGGK
+1063 ALAISGRLDRRVGGK

-1085 EFVVGRGGP
+1085 EFVIGRGRP
-1094 KKSGPLDG
+1094 TKSGPLDG

-1117 PTLMLTFDFPAPFT
+1117 PTLMLTFDFPSPFT
-1131 TVGKRDVTNVAGQG
+1131 TVGKRDVTNVAGQS

-1153 LYEQSSLWAGRI
+1153 LYGQSGLWASRI
-1165 IKEQASAP
+1165 VKEHASAP
-1173 ERIRQMY
+1173 ERIRQIFS
-1180 AEAFARLPSD
+1180 EAFARPPSD
-1190 GELASCLESLTA
+1190 GELASCLEALTA
-1202 FTELY
+1202 FTGLY
-1207 RGDSNSHEA
+1207 GGDPNGHEA
-1216 WRDLCHSFYSMN
+1216 WRDLCHSFYSMT

>member
-1 MSRLLH
+1 
-7 ILIYCITASAT
+7 
-18 FAGQKPDFKQF
+18 
-29 RDRLPWIWQPPRQV
+29 
-43 EPPKVKYTAWPTD
+43 
-56 VIDHFVLRK
+56 
-65 LEVEKLKPAGPAN
+65 
-78 DRVWIRRVYF
+78 
-88 AITGLPPKPE
+88 
-98 DIQTFLNDTSKN
+98 
-110 RKRNLVRALLDSPH
+110 
-124 YGERWARHWMDLVRY
+124 
-139 AESRGHE
+139 
-146 EDSILPNAYRYRDYL
+146 
-161 IRAFNTDLPYDTLVI
+161 
-176 EHLAG
+176 
-181 DLLGNPRLHPETGT
+181 
-195 NESILATGWPFFGE
+195 
-209 MLHAPVNL
+209 
-217 RQDQCDRLDNK
+217 
-228 VDVMSKTFLGLTV
+228 
-241 ACARCHDHKF
+241 CHDHKF
-251 DAISQSDYYAMAGFI
+251 DAISQRDYYAMAGFI
-266 LSSSYRQARFESME
+266 LSSSYRQSRFESME
-280 QNKSVAKKLEGLRQ
+280 QNKAVAKKLEGLRQ

-306 AARPVVDALNYD
+306 AARPVVDALEDD
-318 VPVEPISTPLPRWTR
+318 VPVEPVSKPLPHWTR

-351 FDHAKWKT
+351 FDHSKWKT

-367 NAGLPGYDGVVWFRK
+367 KAGLPGYDGVVWFRK
-382 TIELSAGQAKAKAVL
+382 TIELSAGQAKSKTVL

-427 RKYPVPT
+427 RKYPVPA

-483 GSNLKTLNEQ
+483 GANLKTLNEQ
-493 AALVRPELVASAIYP
+493 AALVRPELVTSPIYP

-531 TFGRSPALPGQL
+531 TFGQSPALPGQL
-543 MLVTGDQPLAL
+543 MLIAGDQPLAL

-560 IRDAFWNRLKNVDSE
+560 IRDPFWNGLKNVDSE
-575 NDPGGLLSSLSRAGK
+575 NDPGGLLNGLSRAGK

-602 QIYYLI
+602 QVYYLI

-613 VYAAVSQNLFAG
+613 VYAAVSQALSAG

-682 ELGEKTK
+682 DPG
-689 KPDDFDGIVIDN
+689 
-701 PDAKVSG
+701 
-708 LWDKSDGVKNHLGS
+708 
-722 EYLHTRNPSSK
+722 
-733 VVYPVK
+733 
-739 FAKGGKYEVR
+739 
-749 ISFAHHPNRST
+749 
-760 KTLVTIRHN
+760 
-769 HGEKSFRINQKKE
+769 
-782 PAVEGYFQSLGFF
+782 
-795 EFQAGQWDAVEIS
+795 
-808 AVGSDGSVV
+808 
-817 ADAVQFLPEDTKSSM
+817 
-832 KKKKSVTR
+832 KKKSVDR

-849 LIDGKLE
+849 LDDGRLE
-856 ARHIPHIA
+856 ARHVPHIA
-864 WLLKD
+864 WLLKL
-869 GKVKLPDE
+869 GKVNIPSE
-877 LLKSWQSALDDLAK
+877 LLKSCQSALDDLAK

-902 WWGGTGVDEHILE
+902 SWGGTGVDEHILK
-915 RGSPQSPGERIG
+915 RGSPQSPGERVG

-954 KKDHPLT
+954 AKDHPLT

-1003 EFAETHSHSI
+1003 EFEKNHSHSL
-1013 KSLIERIVL
+1013 KSFIERIVL
-1022 TKTFGMSSTATDP
+1022 TKTFGMSSTAADP
-1035 VCAEKD
+1035 VYAEKD
-1041 SDNRWL
+1041 PNNRWL

-1063 ALAISGRLDRTVGGK
+1063 ALVISGRLDRTVGGK
-1078 PVLVHLT
+1078 PIPVHLT
-1085 EFVVGRGGP
+1085 EFVVGRGSP

-1117 PTLMLTFDFPAPFT
+1117 PTLMLTFDFPGPFT
-1131 TVGKRDVTNVAGQG
+1131 TMGKRDVTNVAGQS

-1153 LYEQSSLWAGRI
+1153 LYEQSSLWSKRI
-1165 IKEQASAP
+1165 IEEQDSAP
-1173 ERIRQMY
+1173 ERIRKMY
-1180 AEAFARLPSD
+1180 AEAFARPPSD
-1190 GELASCLESLTA
+1190 GELASCLEALTA

-1207 RGDSNSHEA
+1207 GGDPNGHEA
-1216 WRDLCHSFYSMN
+1216 WRDLCHSFYSMT

>member
-1 MSRLLH
+1 MNRPFSIFVCCLM
-7 ILIYCITASAT
+7 ASAT
-18 FAGQKPDFKQF
+18 CAGQKFDFEKF
-29 RDRLPWIWQPPRQV
+29 RDRLPWIWQTPGQV
-43 EPPKVKYTAWPTD
+43 APPKVKDSSWPAD
-56 VIDHFVLRK
+56 AIDRFVLRK
-65 LEVEKLKPAGPAN
+65 LEAETLKPAGPAN
-78 DRVWIRRVYF
+78 DRVWVRRVYF
-88 AITGLPPKPE
+88 AITGLPPNPE
-98 DIQTFLNDTSKN
+98 DIQTFLDDKSEN

-146 EDSILPNAYRYRDYL
+146 GDSIVPNAYRYRDYL
-161 IRAFNTDLPYDTLVI
+161 IRAFNADLPYDALVT

-181 DLLGNPRLHPETGT
+181 DLLESPRLHPETGA

-209 MLHAPVNL
+209 MLEAPVDL

-251 DAISQSDYYAMAGFI
+251 DAIHQRDYYAMAGFI

-280 QNKSVAKKLEGLRQ
+280 QNKAVAKKLERLRR

-306 AARPVVDALNYD
+306 AARPVVDALDYD

-344 EAWAKLS
+344 EDWAKLS

-367 NAGLPGYDGVVWFRK
+367 NAGLSGHDGVVWFRK
-382 TIELSAGQAKAKAVL
+382 TIELSAGQAKSKAVL

-418 ENPGHHYTV
+418 ENPGHHYTI

-453 PGGIAGKPEQL
+453 TGGIAGKPEQL
-464 SLQLGKETIS
+464 FLQLEKEAIS

-483 GSNLKTLNEQ
+483 GANLNTLNEQ
-493 AALVRPELVASAIYP
+493 TVLFRPELVTSPIYP

-531 TFGRSPALPGQL
+531 TFGQSPVLSGRL
-543 MLVTGDQPLAL
+543 MLVTGDRPLAL

-560 IRDAFWNRLKNVDSE
+560 IRDHFWNRLKNIDSE
-575 NDPGGLLSSLSRAGK
+575 KDPGGLVDGVSRAGK

-602 QIYYLI
+602 QVYYLI

-613 VYAAVSQNLFAG
+613 VYAAVSQALFTG
-625 PLHGTLAK
+625 PLHKALVK
-633 TVEAKGDAPQW
+633 TVEVKGDAPRW

-649 KRYVGQRVHFEI
+649 KRYAGQRVHFEI

-682 ELGEKTK
+682 ELG
-689 KPDDFDGIVIDN
+689 
-701 PDAKVSG
+701 
-708 LWDKSDGVKNHLGS
+708 
-722 EYLHTRNPSSK
+722 
-733 VVYPVK
+733 
-739 FAKGGKYEVR
+739 
-749 ISFAHHPNRST
+749 
-760 KTLVTIRHN
+760 
-769 HGEKSFRINQKKE
+769 KKE
-782 PAVEGYFQSLGFF
+782 A
-795 EFQAGQWDAVEIS
+795 
-808 AVGSDGSVV
+808 
-817 ADAVQFLPEDTKSSM
+817 
-832 KKKKSVTR
+832 VTR
-840 KELHQALDD
+840 KGFHLALDD
-849 LIDGKLE
+849 LADGRLE
-856 ARHIPHIA
+856 ARHVPHIA
-864 WLLKD
+864 WLLKL
-869 GKVKLPDE
+869 GKVNLPDE
-877 LLKSWQSALDDLAK
+877 LLKSWQSTLDELAK

-915 RGSPQSPGERIG
+915 RGSPHSPGQCVG

-937 PLQNRS
+937 PLQNRG
-943 PGRLELARQLT
+943 PGRLELARKLT
-954 KKDHPLT
+954 EKDHPLT

-975 RGIVSTPDNFGWLGQ
+975 RGIVPTPDNFGWLGQ
-990 RPSHPDLLDYLAV
+990 RPSHPELLDYLAV
-1003 EFAETHSHSI
+1003 EFAKTHSYSI
-1013 KSLIERIVL
+1013 KSLIEQLVL
-1022 TKTFGMSSTATDP
+1022 TKTFGMSNTASDT

-1041 SDNRWL
+1041 PDNRWL

-1063 ALAISGRLDRTVGGK
+1063 ALAISGRLDRRIGGK

-1085 EFVVGRGGP
+1085 EFIVGRGRP
-1094 KKSGPLDG
+1094 TKSGPLDG

-1131 TVGKRDVTNVAGQG
+1131 TVGKRDVTNVAGQS
-1145 LALMNDRF
+1145 LTLMNDRF
-1153 LYEQSSLWAGRI
+1153 LYGQSGVWAARI
-1165 IKEQASAP
+1165 IKEQTAAP

-1180 AEAFARLPSD
+1180 AEAFARPPSD
-1190 GELASCLESLTA
+1190 GELAACLEALSA

-1207 RGDSNSHEA
+1207 GGDPNAHEA
-1216 WRDLCHSFYSMN
+1216 WRDLCHSFYSMS